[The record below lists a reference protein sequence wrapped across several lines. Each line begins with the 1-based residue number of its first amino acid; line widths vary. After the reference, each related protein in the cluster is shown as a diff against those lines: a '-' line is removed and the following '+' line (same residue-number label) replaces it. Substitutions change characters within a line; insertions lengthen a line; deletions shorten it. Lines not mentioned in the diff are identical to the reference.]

1 MLVIW
6 RINGIHSLL
15 VIWGI
20 NGIQSN
26 YFMSFTER
34 KVKAVSLAGKNIR
47 YHIQYELVKASIL
60 TDTVAVIAIMH
71 FYIIATTIISIIVTR
86 GIIIYV
92 ITQAIR
98 YPFSMSFSLY

>member
-1 MLVIW
+1 MFHTVGLLT
-6 RINGIHSLL
+6 LL

-20 NGIQSN
+20 NGDQSS
-26 YFMSFTER
+26 YFKNFTER
-34 KVKAVSLAGKNIR
+34 KVKAVSLAGINVR
-47 YHIQYELVKASIL
+47 YLIQYELVKASIL
-60 TDTVAVIAIMH
+60 TDTVAVIAILH
-71 FYIIATTIISIIVTR
+71 FYIIATTIVSIKVTR